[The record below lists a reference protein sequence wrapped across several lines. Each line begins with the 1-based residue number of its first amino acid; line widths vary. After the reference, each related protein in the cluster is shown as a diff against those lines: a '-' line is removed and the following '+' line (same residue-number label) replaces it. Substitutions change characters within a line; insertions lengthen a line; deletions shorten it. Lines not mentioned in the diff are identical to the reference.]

1 MRYEADVESLK
12 EKSPMLI
19 CEALKDNALGM
30 LEKLVTMARGMKS
43 EADDGKRLA
52 CGDRGGWG
60 SSTATREE
68 RA

>member
-1 MRYEADVESLK
+1 MRYEADMESLK

-30 LEKLVTMARGMKS
+30 LEKLVMMVRGMKS
-43 EADDGKRLA
+43 EADYGKRLA